1 VTNPQGSLQTLA
13 TIITEQ
19 TWNLELTFQFF
30 DWGVLQLSFGEI
42 ESTTASIKL
51 AKGKS
56 ATVPTAPGPY
66 EVTDADLA
74 GLAVTDLTVAFI
86 STDSSQYEPLEVLAT
101 GTPTASQVTL
111 DNSGNTLT
119 FDSTNAGRSFAYY
132 PKLTY
137 TSKKTLGVE
146 SAATT
151 LGNVNFDGAVVMA
164 SSPQEIMVNIPSM
177 GRTGGFT
184 FEVGAENTV
193 TFKPIQSGSN
203 ASPVR
208 FLNPS

>member
-42 ESTTASIKL
+42 ESETTSIKL
-51 AKGKS
+51 GKGKS

-66 EVTDADLA
+66 EVTDTDLS
-74 GLAVTDLTVAFI
+74 GLTVTDLTVSFI

-101 GTPTASQVTL
+101 GAPTATQVTL

-119 FDSTNAGRSFAYY
+119 FASTNAGRPFAYY

-137 TSKKTLGVE
+137 ANKKTLGVE

-151 LGNVNFDGAVVMA
+151 LGNVEFTGAVVMT
-164 SSPQEIMVNIPSM
+164 SLPQEIIANIPSM

-193 TFKPIQSGSN
+193 TFKPIVTGSN
-203 ASPVR
+203 PSPVR